1 MISFM
6 ILTDLAVHTVVVVA
20 VEGIPP
26 VVEESVAGW
35 GMQRLVEH
43 QVVPRVEASRLSLD
57 CSPTN
62 QYLRCYLEYLIC
74 AGDFVLGL

>member
-43 QVVPRVEASRLSLD
+43 QVVPREAASRLALD
-57 CSPTN
+57 YSPRN